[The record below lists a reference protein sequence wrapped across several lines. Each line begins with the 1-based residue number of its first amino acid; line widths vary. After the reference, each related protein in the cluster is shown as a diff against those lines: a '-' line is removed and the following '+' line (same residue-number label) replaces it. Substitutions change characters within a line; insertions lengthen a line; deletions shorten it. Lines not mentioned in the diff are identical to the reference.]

1 MQKKAE
7 ICSQD
12 VLDVL
17 RTKMM
22 DFPFKSGGQNFY
34 WNIFSLLSFPHLA
47 WVTPKISWHFGQPDG
62 L

>member
-7 ICSQD
+7 IGSQD

-22 DFPFKSGGQNFY
+22 DFPFKPGGQNFY
-34 WNIFSLLSFPHLA
+34 IFSLLLFPHLA